1 METVLDQLISDFQE
15 RDIPSFTH
23 RDIEVPWLK
32 GKIDT
37 IVGMRRSG
45 KTWLLFQLISDLIS
59 KGMPKESLLY
69 MNFED
74 DRVQPMT
81 GDDLKQLVEIY
92 FRRYPQ
98 NRERVCSLLFDE
110 IQAVPGWER
119 FIRRLL
125 DTENVHICLTGSSAK
140 FLSREIATTLRG
152 RSIST
157 EVFPFSFME
166 ALRHAQIEYTVSHQ
180 PGARHR
186 SLLENRFR
194 AYLLEGGFPEVQG
207 LEARH
212 RVRILQEYLD
222 VVILRDLIERYGI
235 TNVVPI
241 RYLIRHL
248 LNAPATSFS
257 VNKFY
262 NDLKSQ
268 GIPCGKNTLH
278 EYLEFLADAYLVFPI
293 TVHTR
298 SARARMVNPRKVYAI
313 DTGLAQA
320 YIRSVQPDWGHL
332 LENFVFLELRRRGG
346 LLEYYRTSSGREVD
360 FFVTTLEGHTS
371 LVQVALDITGVET
384 RKREVGSLSE
394 AMEECGLREALLITL
409 DQQDKLKTHEGCIN
423 VLPAWLWALKG
434 VDAI

>member
-1 METVLDQLISDFQE
+1 METVFDQLISDFHE
-15 RDIPSFTH
+15 RDLPSFTH
-23 RDIEVPWLK
+23 RDIEVPWLG

-45 KTWLLFQLISDLIS
+45 KTWLLYQLISDLMS
-59 KGMPKESLLY
+59 KGMPKETLLY

-74 DRVQPMT
+74 DRLQPMK
-81 GDDLKQLVEIY
+81 GADLQRLVEVY

-98 NRERVCSLLFDE
+98 NRERRCSLFFDE

-157 EVFPFSFME
+157 EVFPFTFKE
-166 ALRHAQIEYTVSHQ
+166 ALRHVQIEETVSPQ
-180 PGARHR
+180 PGAKQR

-222 VVILRDLIERYGI
+222 VVILRDLIERHRI
-235 TNVVPI
+235 TNVMPV

-262 NDLKSQ
+262 NHLKSQ

-278 EYLEFLADAYLVFPI
+278 EYLEYLADAYLVFPI
-293 TVHTR
+293 SVHTR

-313 DTGLAQA
+313 DTGLVQA
-320 YIRSVQPDWGHL
+320 YTRNVQPDWGHL

-346 LLEYYRTSSGREVD
+346 LSEYYRTSSGREVD

-371 LVQVALDITGVET
+371 LVQVALDITGAET
-384 RKREVGSLSE
+384 RKREVRALSE
-394 AMEECGLREALLITL
+394 AMEECGIREGLLITL
-409 DQQDKLKTHEGCIN
+409 DQQDRLKTHEGHIN
-423 VLPAWLWALKG
+423 VMPAWLWALRE

>member
-1 METVLDQLISDFQE
+1 METVFDQLISDFHE
-15 RDIPSFTH
+15 RDLPSFTK
-23 RDIEVPWLK
+23 RDIEVPWLG

-45 KTWLLFQLISDLIS
+45 KTWLLYQLISELMS
-59 KGMPKESLLY
+59 KGMPKETLLY

-74 DRVQPMT
+74 DRLQPLR
-81 GDDLKQLVEIY
+81 GADLQELVEVY

-98 NRERVCSLLFDE
+98 NRESRCSLFFDE
-110 IQAVPGWER
+110 IQAVPEWER

-125 DTENVHICLTGSSAK
+125 DTENVHICLTGSSAR

-157 EVFPFSFME
+157 ELFPFSFKE
-166 ALRHAQIEYTVSHQ
+166 ALRHAHIEETVSPQ
-180 PGARHR
+180 PGAKQR

-207 LEARH
+207 LETRH

-222 VVILRDLIERYGI
+222 VVILRDLIDRHRI
-235 TNVVPI
+235 TNVMPV

-278 EYLEFLADAYLVFPI
+278 EYLEYLADTYLVFPI
-293 TVHTR
+293 NVHTR
-298 SARARMVNPRKVYAI
+298 SARSRMVNPRKVYAI
-313 DTGLAQA
+313 DTGLVQA
-320 YIRSVQPDWGHL
+320 YTRNVQPDWGHL
-332 LENFVFLELRRRGG
+332 LENFVFLELRRRGS

-360 FFVTTLEGHTS
+360 FFVTTLEGHNS
-371 LVQVALDITGVET
+371 LVQVALDITGAET
-384 RKREVGSLSE
+384 RKREVGALSE
-394 AMEECGLREALLITL
+394 AMEECGLREGLLITL
-409 DQQDKLKTHEGCIN
+409 DQQDKLKTHEGHIN
-423 VLPAWLWALKG
+423 VMPAWLWALREK
-434 VDAI
+434 DAI

>member
-1 METVLDQLISDFQE
+1 METVFDQLISDFQE
-15 RDIPSFTH
+15 REIPSFTH

-45 KTWLLFQLISDLIS
+45 KTWLLFQLISDLMS

-140 FLSREIATTLRG
+140 FLSREISTTLRG

-166 ALRHAQIEYTVSHQ
+166 ALRHAKIEYTVSHQ

-194 AYLLEGGFPEVQG
+194 AHLLEGGFPEVQG

-298 SARARMVNPRKVYAI
+298 SARARMVNPRKVYAV

-384 RKREVGSLSE
+384 RKREVESLSE

-409 DQQDKLKTHEGCIN
+409 DQQDKLKTHEGYIN